1 MSEFSPREWLSRLR
15 VRAGLFAAVAV
26 LVLAR
31 PTWTSI
37 AIGVVISIAGLAVRA
52 WASGHLRKEKAL
64 AVSGPYRFSR
74 NPLYLGNFVMG
85 IGIVVGAYSW
95 WVLGLFVIYFAAF
108 YPLIIQREKGRMR
121 ELFPD
126 QYEDY
131 RRRVPSFF
139 PSFFRRRF
147 RSPTKFSWALYWKNK
162 EYRALAGTLLFWLI
176 LSAKILLLN
185 R

>member
-26 LVLAR
+26 LILAR
-31 PTWTSI
+31 PIWSS
-37 AIGVVISIAGLAVRA
+37 VVIGIIISLAGVAIRA

-85 IGIVVGAYSW
+85 VGIVVGAHSW
-95 WVLGLFVIYFAAF
+95 WVLGLFVVYFAVF
-108 YPLIIQREKGRMR
+108 YPLIIRRERERMK
-121 ELFPD
+121 ELFPE
-126 QYEDY
+126 QYEEY

-139 PSFFRRRF
+139 PSLLRRRF
-147 RSPTKFSWALYWKNK
+147 PSRGKFSWALYRQNK
-162 EYRALAGTLLFWLI
+162 EFRALAGMLAFWVALA
-176 LSAKILLLN
+176 AKILLLN